1 MLDNVK
7 ELFDKILLGEDT
19 FFELKEVR
27 FAGKRMEAPRRDTL
41 ANELAA
47 FSNSHGGIC
56 LLGVEDRSRAIL
68 GIPPDCLDIVEDV
81 VREVCIDSV
90 TPPLAPI
97 IERLFLPTPTGE
109 KRAII
114 KIEIPRSL
122 FVHKSPGGYLHRVG
136 SSVREMTPD
145 FLARLFQ
152 QRSQARL
159 IRFDEQ
165 AVPNASMEDIVPE
178 LWQRFATSRSRD
190 TRDDLLVK
198 LAIAAR
204 DEAGVLRPSVA
215 GVLMASHDPRRW
227 IPNAYIQAVA
237 YSGDAV
243 RPTGNEAYQ
252 FDAADISGP
261 LDRQAVEACR
271 FVKKNMRVAAI
282 KTEGRRDIP
291 QFDMTAVFE
300 ALVNAVAHRDY
311 AIYGAKTRLRLFSD
325 RLEIYSPGT
334 LANTM
339 TVESLP
345 YRQAA
350 RNEALTSLLA
360 KCSISEL
367 DADILTDR
375 RTLMDKRGEGVQ
387 IILDNSERLSGTR
400 PEYRTIDDSELLL
413 IIHAARV
420 P

>member
-1 MLDNVK
+1 MKRTNSTPRISADRWI
-7 ELFDKILLGEDT
+7 DKP
-19 FFELKEVR
+19 LKHVVSS
-27 FAGKRMEAPRRDTL
+27 KK
-41 ANELAA
+41 
-47 FSNSHGGIC
+47 IC
-56 LLGVEDRSRAIL
+56 AW
-68 GIPPDCLDIVEDV
+68 
-81 VREVCIDSV
+81 
-90 TPPLAPI
+90 
-97 IERLFLPTPTGE
+97 
-109 KRAII
+109 
-114 KIEIPRSL
+114 PRS
-122 FVHKSPGGYLHRVG
+122 KPK
-136 SSVREMTPD
+136 
-145 FLARLFQ
+145 A
-152 QRSQARL
+152 A
-159 IRFDEQ
+159 
-165 AVPNASMEDIVPE
+165 
-178 LWQRFATSRSRD
+178 ATYR
-190 TRDDLLVK
+190 K
-198 LAIAAR
+198 
-204 DEAGVLRPSVA
+204 
-215 GVLMASHDPRRW
+215 
-227 IPNAYIQAVA
+227 
-237 YSGDAV
+237 
-243 RPTGNEAYQ
+243 
-252 FDAADISGP
+252 
-261 LDRQAVEACR
+261 
-271 FVKKNMRVAAI
+271 
-282 KTEGRRDIP
+282 
-291 QFDMTAVFE
+291 